1 MANIQRRPD
10 GRWRARYR
18 DEMNREHAKHFDR
31 KVDAQRWL
39 DEVTAAVVTGTYV
52 DPKAGRVNFATWW
65 REWSQRQV
73 WKRGTRLT
81 ADQAAGTVTFGAVAM
96 SAIRPSHV
104 EHWIKRQSAA
114 GVQASTIRT
123 RYNYVHAAFRAA
135 VADRIIAA
143 DPAAGVRL
151 PRGRKAAAAMTI
163 PTPEQVAAALD
174 AAAWWFRPYVAVCAF
189 AGLRLGE
196 AAGLQLGDVDFLRR
210 TITVQRQIQGEN
222 VATTETTE
230 PKFGSERV
238 VYVPDELLATLSEHV
253 ARTGVGPSD
262 LLFIGQDGTP
272 LNRSSAGHQWRQV
285 RRAAGLGPFTL
296 HDLRHF
302 YASGLIAS
310 GCDVVTVQRA
320 LGHSSAT
327 ITLGVYSHLWPTAE
341 DRTRAAA
348 ADLMASVLGRPAD
361 SLRTGG
367 PRQAADLRK

>member
-1 MANIQRRPD
+1 
-10 GRWRARYR
+10 
-18 DEMNREHAKHFDR
+18 
-31 KVDAQRWL
+31 
-39 DEVTAAVVTGTYV
+39 
-52 DPKAGRVNFATWW
+52 
-65 REWSQRQV
+65 
-73 WKRGTRLT
+73 
-81 ADQAAGTVTFGAVAM
+81 
-96 SAIRPSHV
+96 
-104 EHWIKRQSAA
+104 
-114 GVQASTIRT
+114 
-123 RYNYVHAAFRAA
+123 

-151 PRGRKAAAAMTI
+151 PRVRKAAAAMTI

-174 AAAWWFRPYVAVCAF
+174 EAAWWFRPYVAVCAF

-196 AAGLQLGDVDFLRR
+196 AAGLQLEDVDFLRR
-210 TITVQRQIQGEN
+210 TLTVRRQVQGEN
-222 VATTETTE
+222 VATEMTE

-238 VYVPDELLATLSEHV
+238 VYVPAELLAPLSQHV

-262 LLFIGQDGTP
+262 WLFIGQDGTS